1 MAAEVTTSCTF
12 TKVVPALGLAKYY
25 TLVIEAPA
33 TVDANDTI
41 VFLKSVWG
49 TVVGGHAVEVT
60 SGASEALVIALST
73 DTYTITIGT
82 GTDKAR
88 GYVLTMKK

>member
-1 MAAEVTTSCTF
+1 MVSDITADCKF
-12 TKVVPALGLAKYY
+12 TKGVFALGLSTYH
-25 TLVIEAPA
+25 TLLIEAPA
-33 TVDANDTI
+33 TADVGDTI

-49 TVVGGHAVEVT
+49 TVVGGSAIEIT
-60 SGASEALVIALST
+60 SGVPETLGIALST

-88 GYVLTMKK
+88 GYVLTMKN